1 MLQSEEHVVSLNGSC
16 VVDVATNSLQVT
28 EGGRVVAKVSEDPFI
43 EKEARLMY
51 DGMTGVLSASR
62 PLEGVQVH
70 ELGPG
75 VCGYT
80 FTLPLDTAGVT
91 LAWTMADDKQQGCSV
106 IKVHCEQSL
115 AFYQPSMPWRK
126 FSQPRHSSSRRRLT
140 R

>member
-1 MLQSEEHVVSLNGSC
+1 M
-16 VVDVATNSLQVT
+16 DVATNSIQVR
-28 EGGRVVAKVSEDPFI
+28 EGGTVTAKVATNPTV

-80 FTLPLDTAGVT
+80 FTLPLDTAGLT
-91 LAWTMADDKQQGCSV
+91 LAWTMADDKQQGFSV

-115 AFYQPSMPWRK
+115 TFCQPLMLWRK
-126 FSQPRHSSSRRRLT
+126 FSKPRHSSSRRRLT

>member
-1 MLQSEEHVVSLNGSC
+1 M
-16 VVDVATNSLQVT
+16 DVATNSIQVR
-28 EGGRVVAKVSEDPFI
+28 EGGTVTAKVATNPTV

-91 LAWTMADDKQQGCSV
+91 LAWTMADDKQQGGGGAQCKATTSIPDNSLSSHRRCSRGS
-106 IKVHCEQSL
+106 C
-115 AFYQPSMPWRK
+115 
-126 FSQPRHSSSRRRLT
+126 
-140 R
+140 